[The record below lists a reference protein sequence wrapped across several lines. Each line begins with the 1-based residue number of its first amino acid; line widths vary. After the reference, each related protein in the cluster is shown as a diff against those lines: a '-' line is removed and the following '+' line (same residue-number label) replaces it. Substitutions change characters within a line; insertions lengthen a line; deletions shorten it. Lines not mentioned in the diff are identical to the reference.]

1 MTQWI
6 TLDQAERLTGR
17 DEAEIYIAVRR
28 GHITGTRM
36 PDSTWLLSRGGVLVW
51 ARTAPQRD
59 YLPENDSHD
68 GATLKMNAF

>member
-1 MTQWI
+1 MTSWI

-28 GHITGTRM
+28 GHIAGARM

-51 ARTAPQRD
+51 ARTAPRRD
-59 YLPENDSHD
+59 YLPGIDPRD
-68 GATLKMNAF
+68 GATLKMNVF